1 MPSPRLNP
9 TEARAKLQA
18 FHFADLFIHDL
29 GWNQPASRKAIPLE
43 HEGVAWKAKEIAQ
56 LSGFRV
62 FEITPAES
70 TTQLPDAK
78 TQQAIWK
85 RITLESVENI
95 LIFIDPK
102 RTQSLWLWMKREEKR
117 HIPRRHTFLKG
128 QPGDLFLSK
137 LSALVVDIA
146 ELDDHGNL
154 PITETANRVRA
165 GLDVEAVTKA
175 FFKDFQAE
183 HQKLL
188 DAIEGIR
195 DPREKRWYA
204 SVLLNRLMFI
214 WFLQM
219 KRFLDGG
226 NTAYLQQR
234 LDSAQEAG
242 KNQFYSHF
250 LRDLFFEGFAK
261 PESKRKTCG
270 PVPLGDIPYL
280 NGGLFLPH
288 GIESRIEGDELLS
301 GPYRRIKIKDSFFE
315 GLFDL
320 FRSYSWSLDDTPGGD
335 DREINPDVLGYIFEK
350 YINQKE
356 FGAYYTCPE
365 ITEYLCDQ
373 TIHRLLLDA
382 ANDGFEVK
390 QKMHLSAPKKF
401 PAPRRFDSMDDIL
414 LHADGNLCGKLLQ
427 DVIPRLSLL
436 DPACGSGAFL
446 VAAMKTLLGIV
457 TALVGRCE
465 ALNHKPVLQ
474 WIDFEKQRHKA
485 PVAYWLKKKIITE
498 NIYGVD
504 IMEEATEIAK
514 LRLFLSLV
522 ASAESRDQLE
532 PLPNIEFN
540 ILHGNSLIGLIKVD
554 SAAFDKQHLP
564 AGKQAHLKLQGGQG
578 SELGF
583 EVEIS
588 IKPSQKEKEAEFL
601 ANIHSKKYGE
611 LLAEKNRRIA
621 LYKAAT
627 AYIEDLVTV
636 KRGIEQIKNEA
647 REVLNRLLLAEFH
660 QLGIEFHAAT
670 WDAKKGTEG
679 KPEKRKLTL
688 KDLESLTPFHWA
700 YEFDEVIANRGGFDA
715 IITNPPWENFKP
727 DAKEF
732 FQKHSEVVTKNAMR
746 LEDFEEEKADILKKT
761 PELRAEWL
769 SYLSGFPHVNLW
781 FRNAAQYIN
790 QTAII
795 NGRKATTDL
804 NLYKLFTEQ
813 TRHLLRKDGYC
824 GIVIPSGIYTD
835 LGATQLRRMLF
846 ETTRITGLFCFENRR
861 KIFEGVDSRF
871 KFVVLSYE
879 NSGHTERFPARFM
892 RHDVGEL
899 ASFPGDESLQ
909 IEVELVKKLSP
920 DSLSILEFQDLGQ
933 VRIIEK
939 LARQPTLSESIEGSF
954 VLNLQREFHMT
965 DDARLYHPDKKRGF
979 VPLVEGK
986 NFHQFLFPFSDSRY
1000 WVDPDEARKELVAAR
1015 LRLLKRKC
1023 DAAEITLKAAE
1034 DDFKIDADSYRVV
1047 FRDVARNTD
1056 ERTMI
1061 ATVLPPQ
1068 VFCPHTVSMEMVYQD
1083 EVEDGAVRLNQTSM
1097 TNPQRLFLAAVLNSF
1112 AADFQLRQKVT
1123 AHLSFFFVYQLFAPR
1138 LTTKDASFRPLV
1150 ERAAR
1155 LVGTSGAY
1163 DELLKEVF
1171 GKKATHQTHGLTDP
1185 AARQTT
1191 RAEID
1196 ALVAQL
1202 YDLTEDEFTH
1212 ILSTFPLVDESVKSE
1227 TRNTYRELLR
1237 SGKLPS

>member
-1 MPSPRLNP
+1 MPAPRLNP
-9 TEARAKLQA
+9 TEARAKLQS
-18 FHFADLFIHDL
+18 FRFADLFIEDL
-29 GWNQPASRKAIPLE
+29 GWNQPASRKAIPVE
-43 HEGVAWKAKEIAQ
+43 NEGTAWKAQEIAQ

-62 FEITPAES
+62 FEITPADAA
-70 TTQLPDAK
+70 TPLPDAK

-95 LIFIDPK
+95 LIFLDAR

-117 HIPRRHTFLKG
+117 HVPRRHTFLKG

-183 HQKLL
+183 HAKLL

-226 NTAYLQQR
+226 SVAYLQAK
-234 LDSAQEAG
+234 LDASTGSA

-261 PESKRKTCG
+261 PESKRKPCG
-270 PVPLGDIPYL
+270 KLPLGDVPYL

-288 GIESRIEGDELLS
+288 GIESRIEGDELLT
-301 GPYRRIKIKDSFFE
+301 GPYRRIKIADSFFQ

-382 ANDGFEVK
+382 ANDGFDVK
-390 QKMHLSAPKKF
+390 QKMHLTAPKKF
-401 PAPRRFDSMDDIL
+401 PAPRRFESMDDIL

-474 WIDFEKQRHKA
+474 WIDFEKQKHKA

-514 LRLFLSLV
+514 LRLFLALV

-540 ILHGNSLIGLIKVD
+540 ILSGNSLIGLIKVD

-564 AGKQAHLKLQGGQG
+564 AGKQAHLKLKGGQG
-578 SELGF
+578 AELGF
-583 EVEIS
+583 DVEIS

-627 AYIEDLVTV
+627 EWMEDLVSV

-679 KPEKRKLTL
+679 KPEKRKITL
-688 KDLESLTPFHWA
+688 KDLEALTPFHWA

-746 LEDFEEEKADILKKT
+746 LEDFEEAKADLIKKS
-761 PELRAEWL
+761 PELRDEWL
-769 SYLSGFPHVNLW
+769 AYLSGFPHVNLW
-781 FRNAAQYIN
+781 FRNAPQYIN

-813 TRHLLRKDGYC
+813 TRHLLRQDGYC

-846 ETTRITGLFCFENRR
+846 ESTRITGLFCFENRR

-879 NSGHTERFPARFM
+879 NSGHTDRFPARFM

-899 ASFPGDESLQ
+899 ASFPGEGALSMEID
-909 IEVELVKKLSP
+909 LVKKLAP
-920 DSLSILEFQDLGQ
+920 DSLSLPEFGSATDVVVAKKLMRFPLLGDNAELPWS
-933 VRIIEK
+933 V
-939 LARQPTLSESIEGSF
+939 SF
-954 VLNLQREFHMT
+954 RREFHMT
-965 DDARLYHPDKKRGF
+965 DDIGLFETKEPPSSI
-979 VPLVEGK
+979 PLWEGK
-986 NFHQFLFPFSDSRY
+986 MVHQFDSEFAKPRY
-1000 WVDPDEARKELVAAR
+1000 WIKESKGRKDVLGDAKDEGQKLGYQIPR
-1015 LRLLKRKC
+1015 L
-1023 DAAEITLKAAE
+1023 A
-1034 DDFKIDADSYRVV
+1034 
-1047 FRDVARNTD
+1047 FRDIARNTD
-1056 ERTMI
+1056 TRTLI
-1061 ATVLPPQ
+1061 ASILIGK
-1068 VFCPHTVSMEMVYQD
+1068 FCGNTLSLVSETD
-1083 EVEDGAVRLNQTSM
+1083 DA
-1097 TNPQRLFLAAVLNSF
+1097 QRLLFLCALFNSF
-1112 AADFQLRQKVT
+1112 TVDWVVRQKVT
-1123 AHLSFFFVYQLFAPR
+1123 AHCNFFYMQQLPIPR
-1138 LTTKDASFRPLV
+1138 LTAKDAAFRPLV

-1155 LVGTSGAY
+1155 LVGTSAAY
-1163 DELLKEVF
+1163 DELMKEVF
-1171 GKKATHQTHGLTDP
+1171 GKRATHATHGLTDP
-1185 AARQTT
+1185 AARQTA

-1212 ILSTFPLVDESVKSE
+1212 ILSTFPLVPESVKSE
-1227 TRNTYRELLR
+1227 TSQTYTRLLQR
-1237 SGKLPS
+1237 GVLA

>member
-1 MPSPRLNP
+1 
-9 TEARAKLQA
+9 
-18 FHFADLFIHDL
+18 
-29 GWNQPASRKAIPLE
+29 
-43 HEGVAWKAKEIAQ
+43 
-56 LSGFRV
+56 
-62 FEITPAES
+62 
-70 TTQLPDAK
+70 
-78 TQQAIWK
+78 
-85 RITLESVENI
+85 
-95 LIFIDPK
+95 
-102 RTQSLWLWMKREEKR
+102 
-117 HIPRRHTFLKG
+117 
-128 QPGDLFLSK
+128 
-137 LSALVVDIA
+137 
-146 ELDDHGNL
+146 
-154 PITETANRVRA
+154 
-165 GLDVEAVTKA
+165 
-175 FFKDFQAE
+175 
-183 HQKLL
+183 
-188 DAIEGIR
+188 
-195 DPREKRWYA
+195 
-204 SVLLNRLMFI
+204 
-214 WFLQM
+214 
-219 KRFLDGG
+219 
-226 NTAYLQQR
+226 
-234 LDSAQEAG
+234 
-242 KNQFYSHF
+242 
-250 LRDLFFEGFAK
+250 
-261 PESKRKTCG
+261 
-270 PVPLGDIPYL
+270 
-280 NGGLFLPH
+280 
-288 GIESRIEGDELLS
+288 SRIETDALLN
-301 GPYRRIKIKDSFFE
+301 GPYRRIKIKDKFFE

-382 ANDGFEVK
+382 ANDGFEVR

-401 PAPRRFDSMDDIL
+401 PAPRRFESMDDIL
-414 LHADGNLCGKLLQ
+414 LHADGPLCGKLLQ
-427 DVIPRLSLL
+427 DVIPRISLL

-474 WIDFEKQRHKA
+474 WIDFEKQKHKA

-514 LRLFLSLV
+514 LRLFLALV

-540 ILHGNSLIGLIKVD
+540 ILSGNSLIGLIKVD

-564 AGKQAHLKLQGGQG
+564 AGKQAHLKLKGGQG
-578 SELGF
+578 AELGF
-583 EVEIS
+583 DVEIS

-601 ANIHSKKYGE
+601 ASLHSKKYGE

-621 LYKAAT
+621 LYKQAT
-627 AYIEDLVTV
+627 AYIEDLVSV

-647 REVLNRLLLAEFH
+647 RAVLNKLLLEDFH
-660 QLGIEFHAAT
+660 RLGIEFHQAT

-679 KPEKRKLTL
+679 KPEKRRITL
-688 KDLESLTPFHWA
+688 KDIKALDPFHWA

-732 FQKHSEVVTKNAMR
+732 FQKHSEAVTKNAMR
-746 LEDFEEEKADILKKT
+746 LEDFEEEKAALIKKDS
-761 PELRAEWL
+761 ELRDEWL
-769 SYLSGFPHVNLW
+769 AYLSGFPHVNLW
-781 FRNAAQYIN
+781 FRNAAQYAN

-861 KIFEGVDSRF
+861 AIFEGVHRSF

-879 NSGHTERFPARFM
+879 NSGHTDRFPARFM

-899 ASFPGDESLQ
+899 ASFPGEESLE
-909 IEVELVKKLSP
+909 ITLDLVEKLSP
-920 DSLSILEFQDLGQ
+920 DSLSFPEFRQSLDIQVAKKLLQFPLLGEQ
-933 VRIIEK
+933 
-939 LARQPTLSESIEGSF
+939 LAESWNLSF
-954 VLNLQREFHMT
+954 RREFHMT
-965 DDARLYHPDKKRGF
+965 DDIGIFLRAPARKAL
-979 VPLVEGK
+979 PLFEGK
-986 NFHQFLFPFSDSRY
+986 MIWHFTSDYNKPRY
-1000 WVDPDEARKELVAAR
+1000 WVDEDTGRVS
-1015 LRLLKRKC
+1015 
-1023 DAAEITLKAAE
+1023 LKADVKKQELMHYQSFRA
-1034 DDFKIDADSYRVV
+1034 A
-1047 FRDVARNTD
+1047 FRDITANTN
-1056 ERTMI
+1056 ERTLVSTILPPNVFTANTLSMI
-1061 ATVLPPQ
+1061 ATELPLQ
-1068 VFCPHTVSMEMVYQD
+1068 TLLSIVS
-1083 EVEDGAVRLNQTSM
+1083 
-1097 TNPQRLFLAAVLNSF
+1097 LFNSF
-1112 AADFQLRQKVT
+1112 TIDWMIRTKITNHCNFFYMQQLPI
-1123 AHLSFFFVYQLFAPR
+1123 PR
-1138 LTTKDASFRPLV
+1138 LTDKDAAFRPLV

-1155 LVGTSGAY
+1155 LVGTSAAY
-1163 DELLKEVF
+1163 DALLQEVF
-1171 GKKATHQTHGLTDP
+1171 GKRATHQTHGLTEP

-1212 ILSTFPLVDESVKSE
+1212 ILSTFPLVPESVRLQTAQTY
-1227 TRNTYRELLR
+1227 TRLLQR
-1237 SGKLPS
+1237 GILA